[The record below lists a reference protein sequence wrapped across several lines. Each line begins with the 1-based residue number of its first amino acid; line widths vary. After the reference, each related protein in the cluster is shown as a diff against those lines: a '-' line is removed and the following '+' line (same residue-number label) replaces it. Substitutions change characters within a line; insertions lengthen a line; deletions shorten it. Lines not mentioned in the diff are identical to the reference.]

1 MIAPGSVLTRRP
13 PDWVM
18 AAELVETNQIYARR
32 VAAIKPQWAEQVGAH
47 LVKRSYGEARW
58 DERGGRAV
66 TTETVTLYGLTLA
79 NDRVIGLDRI
89 DPDGARAWFITKALV
104 ENAAAPQWAQRHPF
118 LDHNATFLRGVRR
131 MADRV
136 RRVEIVDDE
145 MLFDFYDERVG
156 GEVTSTQ
163 HFDRWWKEGASNRAE
178 AIRPDRRVRHRRAAS
193 RRLPRCAGAS
203 RHEVATSN
211 CRSPIGTRRVSRS
224 TG

>member
-1 MIAPGSVLTRRP
+1 
-13 PDWVM
+13 M

-58 DERGGRAV
+58 DERSGRAV

-79 NDRVIGLDRI
+79 DDRVIGYERV

-104 ENAAAPQWAQRHPF
+104 EDAAAPQWSQRLAF
-118 LDHNATFLRGVRR
+118 LARNAAFLRGVRR

-145 MLFDFYDERVG
+145 MLFDFYDQRVG
-156 GEVTSTQ
+156 RRRHLDPALRPMV
-163 HFDRWWKEGASNRAE
+163 EGRAPH
-178 AIRPDRRVRHRRAAS
+178 RPRPVRSHRRVRRRFAPPCEGLSRRLDAARAACRSGAPAAS
-193 RRLPRCAGAS
+193 R
-203 RHEVATSN
+203 SN
-211 CRSPIGTRRVSRS
+211 CRSPTGTRPVSRS
-224 TG
+224 TA

>member
-1 MIAPGSVLTRRP
+1 
-13 PDWVM
+13 M

-32 VAAIKPQWAEQVGAH
+32 VAAIKPQWAEQAGAH
-47 LVKRSYGEARW
+47 LVKRSYGDARW

-104 ENAAAPQWAQRHPF
+104 ENAAAPQWAQRQPF
-118 LDHNATFLRGVRR
+118 LERNAAFLRGVRR

-136 RRVEIVDDE
+136 RRIEIVDDE

-156 GEVTSTQ
+156 PDVTSTQ
-163 HFDRWWKEGASNRAE
+163 HFDRWWKDIRRTEPTPL
-178 AIRPDRRVRHRRAAS
+178 RPDRRVRQ
-193 RRLPRCAGAS
+193 RL
-203 RHEVATSN
+203 VA
-211 CRSPIGTRRVSRS
+211 PRRVPRRVAAAWSGR
-224 TG
+224 